1 MSPQAKLSLL
11 AIEQEVEI
19 QARQW
24 HRQQLQKRLQQMADE
39 QGAVCPE
46 TGAALQEACYETVTL
61 DTCAGTIT
69 FRAHYG
75 RHPQTRK
82 WQHPIRLLWGL
93 KPRQRL
99 SPHLQDRVS
108 YTAAETDSYERAA
121 KMATKWGTPLV
132 ASTIHK
138 HAQQMGQEAAAQTQA
153 REEQLMTAATQ
164 AQAIAPLPN
173 GLEVFSLVVMMDGFM
188 ARERGP
194 DWALKPPEAKGSRV
208 AWHEVKAATIY
219 RVDQVAE
226 KASGR
231 RQILQKFW
239 VLAPTQTPPQEFGR
253 AVQAQ
258 AIRRGMGKAKYV
270 FVLADGA
277 VWIWNIIEDRFLSCL
292 KGLDFYHASTH
303 LWAIAH
309 ELFPEEAKA
318 KAWVEPLLHQLK
330 HGQEADVL
338 HTLEALPAQRQTAG
352 LSLSDLLRRD
362 IAYFQTHREHLH
374 YQALAAKG
382 SPIGTGTME
391 STCGQLQTRVK
402 RTGQFWKPAGLGNML
417 ALKAA
422 LQNDD
427 WSALWTRN

>member
-1 MSPQAKLSLL
+1 MSQTAKPSLRE
-11 AIEQEVEI
+11 IEQEIEA
-19 QARQW
+19 QAQEW
-24 HRQQLQKRLQQMADE
+24 HRQQLQKRLQQAADE
-39 QGAVCPE
+39 QGAVCPH
-46 TGAALQEACYETVTL
+46 TGELLQEARYETVTL
-61 DTCAGTIT
+61 VTCAGTVRL
-69 FRAHYG
+69 RAHYG

-82 WQHPIRLLWGL
+82 WQYPIRLLWDL
-93 KPRQRL
+93 QPRQRL
-99 SPHLQDRVS
+99 SPQLQDRVS

-121 KMATKWGTPLV
+121 KMATKWGTPIA

-138 HAQQMGQEAAAQTQA
+138 HAQRMGREAALQTKE
-153 REEQLMTAATQ
+153 REEQLMAAATQ
-164 AQAIAPLPN
+164 AQAVAPLPN
-173 GLEVFSLVVMMDGFM
+173 GLELFCLVVMMDGFM
-188 ARERGP
+188 ARERGT
-194 DWALKPPEAKGSRV
+194 DWALKPPEAKGARV

-219 RVDQVAE
+219 RLDQVAQ

-253 AVQAQ
+253 AVHAE
-258 AIRRGMGKAKYV
+258 AIRRGMEKAQFI

-277 VWIWNIIEDRFLSCL
+277 VWIWNIIEDRFMSCL

-318 KAWVEPLLHQLK
+318 KAWVQPLLHQLK

-338 HTLEALPAQRQTAG
+338 DSLQALPTQRQTAN
-352 LSLSDLLRRD
+352 LPPSELLQRE

-374 YQALAAKG
+374 YQELAAKG
-382 SPIGTGTME
+382 SPIGTGAME

-402 RTGQFWKPAGLGNML
+402 RTGQFWKPVGLANML

-427 WSALWTRN
+427 WSALWSRN

>member
-1 MSPQAKLSLL
+1 MSPSATSSLL
-11 AIEQEVEI
+11 EIEQEVEA
-19 QARQW
+19 QAREW
-24 HRQQLQKRLQQMADE
+24 HRQRLQKRLQQAADK
-39 QGAVCPE
+39 QGAVCPCSGE
-46 TGAALQEACYETVTL
+46 PLAAARYETVTL
-61 DTCAGTIT
+61 DTCVGTVNL
-69 FRAHYG
+69 RAYYG
-75 RHPQTRK
+75 RHPKTGQ

-93 KPRQRL
+93 QPRQRL
-99 SPHLQDRVS
+99 SPQLQERVS

-121 KMATKWGTPLV
+121 KLAAKWGTPIA

-138 HAQQMGQEAAAQTQA
+138 HAQQIGQVAAAQTKA
-153 REEQLMTAATQ
+153 REEQLLNATTQ

-173 GLEVFSLVVMMDGFM
+173 GLELFCLVAMMDGFM

-194 DWALKPPEAKGSRV
+194 DWAVKPPEVKGSRV
-208 AWHEVKAATIY
+208 EWHEVKAATIY
-219 RVDQVAE
+219 RLDQVAQKE
-226 KASGR
+226 SGR

-253 AVQAQ
+253 RVHAE

-292 KGLDFYHASTH
+292 KGLDFYHAATH
-303 LWAIAH
+303 LWAIAY

-330 HGQEADVL
+330 HGQEANVL
-338 HTLEALPAQRQTAG
+338 DTLEALPAQRQTAG
-352 LSLSDLLRRD
+352 LALSDLLQRE

-374 YQALAAKG
+374 YQELAAKG
-382 SPIGTGTME
+382 SPIGTGAME

-402 RTGQFWKPAGLGNML
+402 RTGQFWRPTGLANML

-422 LQNDD
+422 LQNQD
-427 WSALWTRN
+427 WACLWPRN

>member
-1 MSPQAKLSLL
+1 MSQTAKPSLL
-11 AIEQEVEI
+11 EIEQEIEA
-19 QARQW
+19 QAREW
-24 HRQQLQKRLQQMADE
+24 HRQQLQKRLQQAAEE
-39 QGAVCPE
+39 QGAVCPH
-46 TGAALQEACYETVTL
+46 TGELLQEARYETVTL
-61 DTCAGTIT
+61 ETCAGTVRL
-69 FRAHYG
+69 RAHYG
-75 RHPQTRK
+75 RHPKTRQ

-93 KPRQRL
+93 QPHQRL
-99 SPHLQDRVS
+99 SPQLQDRVS
-108 YTAAETDSYERAA
+108 YTAVETDSYERAA
-121 KMATKWGTPLV
+121 KMATKWGTPV
-132 ASTIHK
+132 AASTIHK
-138 HAQQMGQEAAAQTQA
+138 HAQRMGREAALQTKE

-164 AQAIAPLPN
+164 AQAVAPLPN
-173 GLEVFSLVVMMDGFM
+173 GLELFCLVVMMDGFM
-188 ARERGP
+188 ARERGT
-194 DWALKPPEAKGSRV
+194 DWALKPPEAKGARV

-219 RVDQVAE
+219 RVDQVAQ

-253 AVQAQ
+253 AVHAE
-258 AIRRGMGKAKYV
+258 AIRRGMGKAQFI

-277 VWIWNIIEDRFLSCL
+277 VWIWNIIEDRFISCL

-318 KAWVEPLLHQLK
+318 KGWVEPLLHQLK

-338 HTLEALPAQRQTAG
+338 NSLEALPAQRQTAEQP
-352 LSLSDLLRRD
+352 LSELLQRE

-374 YQALAAKG
+374 YQELAAKG
-382 SPIGTGTME
+382 SPIGTGAME

-402 RTGQFWKPAGLGNML
+402 RTGQFWKPAGLANML
-417 ALKAA
+417 ALKAT

-427 WSALWTRN
+427 WSALWSRN

>member
-253 AVQAQ
+253 AVHAQ

-277 VWIWNIIEDRFLSCL
+277 VWIWNIIEDRFISCL

>member
-1 MSPQAKLSLL
+1 MSPKTKLSLL
-11 AIEQEVEI
+11 EIEQEVEA
-19 QARQW
+19 QAREW
-24 HRQQLQKRLQQMADE
+24 HRQQLQKRLQQVAEE
-39 QGAVCPE
+39 QGAVCPL
-46 TGAALQEACYETVTL
+46 TGEPLQAACYEAVTL
-61 DTCAGTIT
+61 DTCAGTVT
-69 FRAHYG
+69 LRAHYG
-75 RHPQTRK
+75 RHPKTRK

-99 SPHLQDRVS
+99 SPQLQDRVS

-121 KMATKWGTPLV
+121 KMATKWGTPLA
-132 ASTIHK
+132 ASTVHK
-138 HAQQMGQEAAAQTQA
+138 HAQQMGREAAAQTKV
-153 REEQLMTAATQ
+153 REKHLMDGATQ
-164 AQAIAPLPN
+164 AQAMAPLPN
-173 GLEVFSLVVMMDGFM
+173 GLEVFCLVVMMDGFM

-194 DWALKPPEAKGSRV
+194 DWALKPPEANGSRV
-208 AWHEVKAATIY
+208 EWHEVKAATIY

-239 VLAPTQTPPQEFGR
+239 VLAPTQTPPEEFGR
-253 AVQAQ
+253 AVHAE

-277 VWIWNIIEDRFLSCL
+277 VWIWNLIEDRFAACL

-309 ELFPEEAKA
+309 ELFAEEAKA
-318 KAWVEPLLHQLK
+318 KAWVQPLLHQLK
-330 HGQEADVL
+330 HGQEASVL
-338 HTLEALPAQRQTAG
+338 NLLEALPAQRQAAG
-352 LSLSDLLRRD
+352 LSLSQLLQRDL
-362 IAYFQTHREHLH
+362 AYFQTHREHLH

-382 SPIGTGTME
+382 SPIGTGAME

-402 RTGQFWKPAGLGNML
+402 RTGQFWKPAGLANML

-427 WSALWTRN
+427 WLALWSRN

>member
-1 MSPQAKLSLL
+1 
-11 AIEQEVEI
+11 
-19 QARQW
+19 
-24 HRQQLQKRLQQMADE
+24 
-39 QGAVCPE
+39 
-46 TGAALQEACYETVTL
+46 
-61 DTCAGTIT
+61 
-69 FRAHYG
+69 
-75 RHPQTRK
+75 
-82 WQHPIRLLWGL
+82 
-93 KPRQRL
+93 
-99 SPHLQDRVS
+99 LQDRVS

-164 AQAIAPLPN
+164 AQALAPLPN

>member
-61 DTCAGTIT
+61 ETCAGTIT
-69 FRAHYG
+69 LRAHYG

-277 VWIWNIIEDRFLSCL
+277 VWIWNIIEDRFMSCL

-338 HTLEALPAQRQTAG
+338 NTLEALPAQRQTAG

>member
-253 AVQAQ
+253 AVHAQ

>member
-1 MSPQAKLSLL
+1 MSQTAKPSLL
-11 AIEQEVEI
+11 EIEQEIEA
-19 QARQW
+19 QAREW
-24 HRQQLQKRLQQMADE
+24 HCQQLQKRLQQAAEE
-39 QGAVCPE
+39 QGAVCPH
-46 TGAALQEACYETVTL
+46 TGELLQEARYETVTL
-61 DTCAGTIT
+61 ETCAGTVRL
-69 FRAHYG
+69 RAHYG
-75 RHPQTRK
+75 RHPKTRQ

-93 KPRQRL
+93 QPRQRL
-99 SPHLQDRVS
+99 SPQLQDRVS
-108 YTAAETDSYERAA
+108 YTAVETDSYERAA
-121 KMATKWGTPLV
+121 KMASKWGTPLA

-138 HAQQMGQEAAAQTQA
+138 HAQRLGREAALQTKA

-164 AQAIAPLPN
+164 AQAVAPLPN
-173 GLEVFSLVVMMDGFM
+173 GLELFCLVVMMDGFM
-188 ARERGP
+188 ARERGT
-194 DWALKPPEAKGSRV
+194 DWALKPPEAKGARV

-219 RVDQVAE
+219 RVDQVAQ

-253 AVQAQ
+253 AVHAE
-258 AIRRGMGKAKYV
+258 AIRRGMGKAQFI

-277 VWIWNIIEDRFLSCL
+277 VWIWNIIEDRFISCL

-303 LWAIAH
+303 LWAVAH

-338 HTLEALPAQRQTAG
+338 NSLEALPAQRQTADQPQSEM
-352 LSLSDLLRRD
+352 LQRE

-374 YQALAAKG
+374 YQELAAKG
-382 SPIGTGTME
+382 SPIGTGAME

-402 RTGQFWKPAGLGNML
+402 RTGQFWKPAGLANIL
-417 ALKAA
+417 ALKAT

-427 WSALWTRN
+427 WSALWSRN

>member
-1 MSPQAKLSLL
+1 MSQTAPPSLL
-11 AIEQEVEI
+11 EIEQEIEA
-19 QARQW
+19 QAREW
-24 HRQQLQKRLQQMADE
+24 HRQQLQKRLQQAAEE
-39 QGAVCPE
+39 QGAVCPH
-46 TGAALQEACYETVTL
+46 TGELLQEARYETVTL
-61 DTCAGTIT
+61 ETCAGTVRL
-69 FRAHYG
+69 RAHYG
-75 RHPQTRK
+75 RHPQTRQ

-93 KPRQRL
+93 QPHQRL
-99 SPHLQDRVS
+99 SPQLQDRVS

-121 KMATKWGTPLV
+121 KMATKWGTPL
-132 ASTIHK
+132 AAATIHK
-138 HAQQMGQEAAAQTQA
+138 HAQRMGREAALQTQE

-164 AQAIAPLPN
+164 AQAVAPLPN
-173 GLEVFSLVVMMDGFM
+173 GLELFCLVVMMDGFM
-188 ARERGP
+188 ARERGT
-194 DWALKPPEAKGSRV
+194 DWALKPPEAKGARV

-219 RVDQVAE
+219 RVDQVAQ

-253 AVQAQ
+253 AVHAE
-258 AIRRGMGKAKYV
+258 AIRRGMGKAQFI

-277 VWIWNIIEDRFLSCL
+277 VWIWNIIEDRFISCL

-303 LWAIAH
+303 LWAVAH

-338 HTLEALPAQRQTAG
+338 SSLEALPAQRQTADQP
-352 LSLSDLLRRD
+352 LSELLQRE

-374 YQALAAKG
+374 YQELAAKG
-382 SPIGTGTME
+382 SPIGTGAME
-391 STCGQLQTRVK
+391 STCSQLQTRVK
-402 RTGQFWKPAGLGNML
+402 RTGPFWKPAGLANML

-427 WSALWTRN
+427 WSALWSRN

>member
-1 MSPQAKLSLL
+1 MSQTAPPSLL
-11 AIEQEVEI
+11 EIEQEIEA
-19 QARQW
+19 QAREW
-24 HRQQLQKRLQQMADE
+24 HRQQLQKRLQQAAEE
-39 QGAVCPE
+39 QGAVCPH
-46 TGAALQEACYETVTL
+46 TGELLQEARYETVTL
-61 DTCAGTIT
+61 ETCAGTVRL
-69 FRAHYG
+69 RAHYG
-75 RHPQTRK
+75 RHPQTRQ

-93 KPRQRL
+93 QPHQRL
-99 SPHLQDRVS
+99 SPQLQDRVS

-121 KMATKWGTPLV
+121 KMATKWGTPL
-132 ASTIHK
+132 AAATIHK
-138 HAQQMGQEAAAQTQA
+138 HAQRMGREAALQTQE

-164 AQAIAPLPN
+164 AQAVAPLPN
-173 GLEVFSLVVMMDGFM
+173 GLELFCLVVMMDGFM
-188 ARERGP
+188 ARERGT
-194 DWALKPPEAKGSRV
+194 DWALKPPEAKGARV

-219 RVDQVAE
+219 RVDQVAQ

-253 AVQAQ
+253 AVHAE
-258 AIRRGMGKAKYV
+258 AIRRGMGKAQFI

-277 VWIWNIIEDRFLSCL
+277 VWIWNIIEDRFISCL

-303 LWAIAH
+303 LWAVAH

-330 HGQEADVL
+330 HGQEAGVL
-338 HTLEALPAQRQTAG
+338 GSLEALPAQRQTADQP
-352 LSLSDLLRRD
+352 LSELLQRE

-374 YQALAAKG
+374 YQELAAKG
-382 SPIGTGTME
+382 SPIGTGAME
-391 STCGQLQTRVK
+391 STCSQLQTRVK
-402 RTGQFWKPAGLGNML
+402 RTGQFWKPAGLANML

-427 WSALWTRN
+427 WSALWSRN

>member
-1 MSPQAKLSLL
+1 MSQTAQPSLL
-11 AIEQEVEI
+11 EIEQEIEA
-19 QARQW
+19 QAREW
-24 HRQQLQKRLQQMADE
+24 HRQQLQKRLQQAAEE
-39 QGAVCPE
+39 QGAVCPH
-46 TGAALQEACYETVTL
+46 TGELLQEARYETVTL
-61 DTCAGTIT
+61 ETCAGTVRL
-69 FRAHYG
+69 RAHYG
-75 RHPQTRK
+75 RHPQTRQ

-93 KPRQRL
+93 QPHQRL
-99 SPHLQDRVS
+99 SPQLQDRVS

-121 KMATKWGTPLV
+121 KMATKWGTPL
-132 ASTIHK
+132 AAATIHK
-138 HAQQMGQEAAAQTQA
+138 HAQRMGREAALQTQE

-164 AQAIAPLPN
+164 AQAVAPLPN
-173 GLEVFSLVVMMDGFM
+173 GLELFCLVVMMDGFM
-188 ARERGP
+188 ARERGT
-194 DWALKPPEAKGSRV
+194 DWALKPPEAKGARV

-219 RVDQVAE
+219 RVDQVAQ

-253 AVQAQ
+253 AVHAE
-258 AIRRGMGKAKYV
+258 AIRRGMGKAQFI

-277 VWIWNIIEDRFLSCL
+277 VWIWNIIEDRFISCL

-303 LWAIAH
+303 LWAVAH

-338 HTLEALPAQRQTAG
+338 SSLEALPAQRQTADQP
-352 LSLSDLLRRD
+352 LSELLQRE

-374 YQALAAKG
+374 YQELAAKG
-382 SPIGTGTME
+382 SPIGTGAME
-391 STCGQLQTRVK
+391 STCSQLQTRVK
-402 RTGQFWKPAGLGNML
+402 RTGQFWKPAGLANML

-427 WSALWTRN
+427 WSALWSRN

>member
-1 MSPQAKLSLL
+1 MSPKAKLSLL
-11 AIEQEVEI
+11 EIEQEVEV
-19 QARQW
+19 QAREW
-24 HRQQLQKRLQQMADE
+24 HRQQLQKRLQQVANE

-46 TGAALQEACYETVTL
+46 TGAALQAACYETVTL
-61 DTCAGTIT
+61 ETCAGTVT
-69 FRAHYG
+69 LRAHYG
-75 RHPQTRK
+75 RHPKTRK

-99 SPHLQDRVS
+99 SPQLQDRVS

-164 AQAIAPLPN
+164 AQALAPLPN

-277 VWIWNIIEDRFLSCL
+277 VWIWNIIEDRFMSCL

-338 HTLEALPAQRQTAG
+338 NALEALPAQRQATG
-352 LSLSDLLRRD
+352 LSLSELLQRD
-362 IAYFQTHREHLH
+362 IAYFQTHRDHLH
-374 YQALAAKG
+374 YQELAAKG
-382 SPIGTGTME
+382 SPIGTGAME

-402 RTGQFWKPAGLGNML
+402 RTGQFWKPAGLANML